1 MSNQHRQNPDLISPP
16 QLVETTTALQRLV
29 TRLMQEPRVAVDTES
44 NSLYAYHE
52 RVCLIQFT
60 IPAGDYLVDPLA
72 LEDLSPLAP
81 FFASTAIEKVI
92 HAADYDL
99 IVLQRDYHFTCGCL
113 FDTMWAARVLGWSQ
127 VGLGHI
133 LENYFDVHPN
143 KKFQRYDWG
152 RRPLEPQPTS
162 YARMDT
168 HYLLSLRE
176 IQTAEL
182 REKGRWE
189 EAQEIFAYLR
199 QHVTHPTPADPDTI
213 FWRIKGIHTLDAG
226 EQRALYRL
234 HLWRERTA
242 ERLDRPVVKVIN
254 NHRLLDLACV
264 QPRNRQELRDAGMT
278 SLQIRRFGEG
288 VLHALRAKSRPL
300 PPPPA
305 ESKRPPEA
313 VMSRYH
319 SLRAWR
325 KDMAYCRGVDSDVI
339 LPNATLWDL
348 SRHPPKT
355 LDELLRVP
363 GIGPWRQANYGPDLL
378 ALLQGL
384 PRPVVC

>member
-16 QLVETTTALQRLV
+16 QLVETTAALQRLV
-29 TRLMQEPRVAVDTES
+29 ARLMQEPRVAVDTES

-72 LEDLSPLAP
+72 VEDLSLLAP

-99 IVLQRDYHFTCGCL
+99 IVLQRDYHFTCGRL

-133 LENYFDVHPN
+133 LENHFGVHPN

-168 HYLLSLRE
+168 HYLLPLRE

-199 QHVTHPTPADPDTI
+199 QHVTHPTLSNPDAT
-213 FWRIKGIHTLDAG
+213 FWRIKGVHTLDAG
-226 EQRALYRL
+226 ERKALYRL
-234 HLWRERTA
+234 HLWRERAA

-339 LPNATLWDL
+339 LPNVTLWEL

-355 LDELLRVP
+355 LDELLQVP
-363 GIGPWRQANYGPDLL
+363 GIGPWRQAHYGPDLL